1 VTAPHRVDA
10 VRIGPRTTVALLLTT
25 ALGVMAFG
33 WPLLA
38 GTDSLLVAH
47 AADAPW
53 LFAAL
58 LPLVLA
64 VVLAEVADGSLDAK
78 GVALL
83 GVLAAAAAALRPFG
97 SGHAGFEPMWIVVVL
112 GGRAL
117 GPGFGFCLGAIGMF
131 SSALVTGGVGPWL
144 PFQMLGAAW
153 IGLGAGLLPRATG
166 RRELGMLAAYSAV
179 AALAYGFLL
188 NLWFWPFLTTDSG
201 FPPGLSFVPGAPVAE
216 NLQHWVMFS
225 LATSL
230 GFDLPRAALT
240 VALVLVAGRPVL
252 LALRRATRRAA
263 FDAPVV
269 FEPAGPELDG
279 VRR

>member
-1 VTAPHRVDA
+1 
-10 VRIGPRTTVALLLTT
+10 
-25 ALGVMAFG
+25 
-33 WPLLA
+33 
-38 GTDSLLVAH
+38 
-47 AADAPW
+47 
-53 LFAAL
+53 
-58 LPLVLA
+58 
-64 VVLAEVADGSLDAK
+64 
-78 GVALL
+78 
-83 GVLAAAAAALRPFG
+83 
-97 SGHAGFEPMWIVVVL
+97 
-112 GGRAL
+112 
-117 GPGFGFCLGAIGMF
+117 
-131 SSALVTGGVGPWL
+131 
-144 PFQMLGAAW
+144 MLGAAW